1 MKRSTVIA
9 LGAFMLLLAA
19 VLVTRETHVNVGV
32 PKVTLP
38 AIDPGTV
45 SSVEVSGPNQAM
57 LTLENGA
64 WLVASLAAPTKKF
77 AADDAQVKNALTQ
90 LAELRP
96 GDFVTENTA
105 KHAELEVDETKGLR
119 VKVATAGSGP
129 VLDVIIGKAAKS
141 GGAYFRMASS
151 NSVFTTSSNIGYALR
166 KTVAG
171 WRQKAISIAPIAEV
185 KSISVAPLEGDGFT
199 LVQADGAWAL
209 EGGAPKG
216 YRFDPAAAGGV
227 AQTITSLSA
236 QDFAD
241 NDTGFGEQRGSAML
255 TLKDGK
261 TSTLRFGTKR
271 PDSNVPMKVDGDPQ
285 VYVISGYVVEHLS
298 MHLDQLRDL
307 SLLTFAPEKINRL
320 TLTDGAG
327 KKTVVAKDGTSWKL
341 VEPKVAP
348 AQFDP
353 QQVGAVLTRL
363 QGLHAARVET
373 AKSAAQA
380 GVAKAAATVELTGD
394 GAPKTLRFGGEV
406 PEGAVGKQLYVKGS
420 ADELIYVISASEK
433 SSYQSGVTLF
443 NKPPPPPPSSNMQ
456 GLDSLPPDIRA
467 KIEAQLRQ
475 QQPH

>member
-1 MKRSTVIA
+1 MKRSTMLAV
-9 LGAFMLLLAA
+9 GAFMVLLAA
-19 VLVTRETHVNVGV
+19 VLLTRETHVNVGV

-45 SSVEVSGPNQAM
+45 STLEISGPNQAV
-57 LTLENGA
+57 LTSENGA
-64 WLVASLAAPTKKF
+64 WVVAAPAAPAKKF
-77 AADDAQVKNALTQ
+77 AADEAQVKNALTQ
-90 LAELRP
+90 LAELRA

-105 KHAELEVDETKGLR
+105 KHAELEVDEAKGLH

-129 VLDVIIGKAAKS
+129 VLDLIIGKAAKT
-141 GGAYFRMASS
+141 GGAYFRLASS
-151 NSVFTTSSNIGYALR
+151 NSVFTTSSNLAYALR

-171 WRQKAISIAPIAEV
+171 WRKKAITTAPLADV
-185 KSISVAPLEGDGFT
+185 KSIALAPAEGDGFT
-199 LVQADGAWAL
+199 LVQAEGAWAL

-216 YRFDPAAAGGV
+216 FRFDPAAAGRV

-241 NDTGFGEQRGSAML
+241 DDTGFGEQRGSAMI

-261 TSTLRFGTKR
+261 SVTLRFGTKR
-271 PDSNVPMKVDGDPQ
+271 PDSNVPLKIDGDPQ
-285 VYVISGYVVEHLS
+285 VYVISGYVVDHLS

-307 SLLTFAPEKINRL
+307 SLLTFAPEKITRL
-320 TLTDGAG
+320 TLTDAAG

-348 AQFDP
+348 PQFDP
-353 QQVGAVLTRL
+353 QQVTAVLTRL

-373 AKSAAQA
+373 AKSAAQT
-380 GVAKAAATVELTGD
+380 GLAKAAATVELIGD
-394 GAPKTLRFGGEV
+394 GAPKTLRFGNEV
-406 PEGAVGKQLYVKGS
+406 TDGAVGKQLYVKGS
-420 ADELIYVISASEK
+420 ADELMYVMSASEK

-443 NKPPPPPPSSNMQ
+443 KAPPPPPPSSNMQ